1 MGVRVMASAMCG
13 AMCGAMVGL
22 AAVAAW
28 AEPISE
34 SGYAVGCDDEGLPV
48 ACYIAAAGFT
58 LTVMQDGGTPP
69 DLFERLQQLDPVTAV
84 RFTGDLGEM
93 GDSSATVVLDDLQ
106 VQADDLYEGNLRA
119 MQGRWS
125 PVGEETPFVIEISGL
140 DWLEMVQDELATAF
154 QMVVAEACGDGI
166 LPGNGMVI
174 ALYRYGD
181 DPGDDAC
188 WRVEYV
194 DEATLE
200 LRDFKGDQGL
210 VAFARAE

>member
-1 MGVRVMASAMCG
+1 MGVRVMAG

-28 AEPISE
+28 AEPIAE

-154 QMVVAEACGDGI
+154 QMVVGEACGDGI

>member
-1 MGVRVMASAMCG
+1 MAG
-13 AMCGAMVGL
+13 AAFLAVAGL
-22 AAVAAW
+22 AAGAAL
-28 AEPISE
+28 AEPIAD
-34 SGYAVGCDDEGLPV
+34 SGYAVGCDDEGFPV

-58 LTVMQDGGTPP
+58 LTVMQDGGTAP

-154 QMVVAEACGDGI
+154 QMVVGEACGDGI

-210 VAFARAE
+210 VAFARAD

>member
-1 MGVRVMASAMCG
+1 MGVRVICG
-13 AMCGAMVGL
+13 AICGAVVGL

-34 SGYAVGCDDEGLPV
+34 NGYAVGCDAQSAPV
-48 ACYIAAAGFT
+48 VCTIAAAGFN
-58 LTVMQDGGTPP
+58 LAIQQEGGTAP
-69 DLFERLQQLDPVTAV
+69 DLFARLQRMDPVTAV
-84 RFTGDLGEM
+84 RFAGDLGEM
-93 GDSSATVVLDDLQ
+93 GDSSATVVLTALEPRG
-106 VQADDLYEGNLRA
+106 DDLYEGNLRA
-119 MQGRWS
+119 MQGRWQ
-125 PVGEETPFVIEISGL
+125 PVGEATPFVVEIVGL
-140 DWLEMVQDELATAF
+140 DWLEVVQDEVAGAF
-154 QMVVAEACGDGI
+154 QMVVGEACGDGI

-210 VAFARAE
+210 VSFTRAE

>member
-1 MGVRVMASAMCG
+1 MVRIGLVAGAVVCAMAG
-13 AMCGAMVGL
+13 AAF
-22 AAVAAW
+22 
-28 AEPISE
+28 AEPIAE

-58 LTVMQDGGTPP
+58 LTVMQDGGTAPE
-69 DLFERLQQLDPVTAV
+69 LFDRLQQLDPVTAV
-84 RFTGDLGEM
+84 RFTGDLGEL
-93 GDSSATVVLDDLQ
+93 GDSSAAVVLDDLQ
-106 VQADDLYEGNLRA
+106 VLADDLYEGNLRA
-119 MQGRWS
+119 MQGRWT

-140 DWLEMVQDELATAF
+140 DWLETVQDELASAF
-154 QMVVAEACGDGI
+154 QMVVGEACGNGI

-210 VAFARAE
+210 VAFTRAE

>member
-13 AMCGAMVGL
+13 AICGAMVGL

-28 AEPISE
+28 AEPIAE

-154 QMVVAEACGDGI
+154 QMVVGEACGDGI